1 MRSMFYILSDDH
13 IGSTPL
19 PAPGSMVQAHP
30 DPAQLPPTED
40 DDVME
45 VSGPSD
51 APAPSALNQSKRK
64 RGDLFSGTLKL
75 QRTQSQS

>member
-1 MRSMFYILSDDH
+1 MRSIFYILSDDH

-19 PAPGSMVQAHP
+19 PAPGSMVQVHP
-30 DPAQLPPTED
+30 DPAQVPPTEN

-51 APAPSALNQSKRK
+51 APAASALSQSKRK
-64 RGDLFSGTLKL
+64 RGDLFSGSSKV